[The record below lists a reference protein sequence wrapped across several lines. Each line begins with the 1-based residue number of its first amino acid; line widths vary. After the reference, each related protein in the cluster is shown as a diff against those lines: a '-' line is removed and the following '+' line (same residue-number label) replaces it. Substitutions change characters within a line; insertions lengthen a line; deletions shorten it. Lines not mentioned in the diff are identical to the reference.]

1 MEVPDCLLAP
11 EVYAALV
18 DVEHTEAGRG
28 MQPEPTYPPRPA
40 PWVDDWHDDPVLRP
54 FLYRYPV
61 LRQLLDR
68 EGVNGLYRWA
78 QVPTDEADAFGLHTV
93 GLTDRAVGE
102 LMEPPRNELTVRALI
117 ERAEERILD
126 SVARWERIQRE
137 AMADMAEA
145 M

>member
-1 MEVPDCLLAP
+1 VEVPACLRAP

-28 MQPEPTYPPRPA
+28 MQPEPTYPPRPT
-40 PWVDDWHDDPVLRP
+40 PHVDDWRDDPVIRP
-54 FLYRYPV
+54 VVQRYPV
-61 LRQLLDR
+61 LRELLDR

-78 QVPTDEADAFGLHTV
+78 QVPAEEADAYGLHTV

-102 LMEPPRNELTVRALI
+102 LMDPPRNELTVRALI
-117 ERAEERILD
+117 GRAEERILD
-126 SVARWERIQRE
+126 ALARWERLRRE
-137 AMADMAEA
+137 MAEA